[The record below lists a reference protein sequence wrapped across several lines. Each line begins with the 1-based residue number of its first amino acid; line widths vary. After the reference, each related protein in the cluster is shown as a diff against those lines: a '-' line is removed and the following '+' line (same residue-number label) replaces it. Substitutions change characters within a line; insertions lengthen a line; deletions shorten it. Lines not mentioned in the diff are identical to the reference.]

1 MASQQTPNYRL
12 SRWAGTDRILMEEFN
27 DNWDK
32 IDAALAKRN
41 CQFYTASYTGDGNG
55 TKTWTF
61 PSKPVF
67 VVIIKQSPAAT
78 TSECGSV
85 TVLIRDFSIGYTQA
99 GSNTYQLMVTCGEKS
114 VTATDGSRTPAKFAN
129 ESNKSYGLFAILEAE

>member
-1 MASQQTPNYRL
+1 MKKTAQFGLNQWEMS
-12 SRWAGTDRILMEEFN
+12 DRIQMDDFN
-27 DNWDK
+27 RDNAA
-32 IDAALAKRN
+32 IEAALAARN
-41 CQFYTASYTGDGNG
+41 CRFYTTSYTGDGNG

-78 TSECGSV
+78 TSECGSM
-85 TVLIRDFSIGYTQA
+85 TVLIQDFSIGYTQA
-99 GSNTYQLMVTCGEKS
+99 GANTYQLMVTCGEKS